1 MKVFFLSIHQ
11 SDLVDDIIAKKKKK
25 KNWLW
30 KIKEGLMSN
39 KLQFT

>member
-25 KNWLW
+25 K
-30 KIKEGLMSN
+30 KTGCGK
-39 KLQFT
+39 